1 VGAVG
6 TLVVH
11 LHLLKDSVVV
21 VILVVEVV
29 MWAART
35 HAVDERLAVGSRT
48 ESRLVRALA
57 VPWRLRRR
65 SWDKRCTL
73 LRV

>member
-1 VGAVG
+1 MGAVG

-11 LHLLKDSVVV
+11 LHLLKDGVVV
-21 VILVVEVV
+21 VVLVVGVV
-29 MWAART
+29 MWAAGT

-57 VPWRLRRR
+57 VPWRL
-65 SWDKRCTL
+65 
-73 LRV
+73 